1 MKLTIPKKIRDKWDI
16 DTSRIL
22 ESKTRAGA
30 SRIFKFSYQPD
41 SGEFLCAV
49 SPMNHSIMIKLF
61 GSKTFEHYIR
71 GIYFREKWTVYL
83 REHERKDW
91 LETTALMLR
100 HYGVP
105 RSMRII
111 WGRKAARELEEDL
124 RGL

>member
-1 MKLTIPKKIRDKWDI
+1 MKLIIPKKIRDTWDI
-16 DTSRIL
+16 DTRRIL
-22 ESKTRAGA
+22 ESRARTGS
-30 SRIFKFSYQPD
+30 SRVFKFSYQPE

-49 SPMNHSIMIKLF
+49 APMNHSIMIRLF
-61 GSKTFEHYIR
+61 GSETFEHYIR
-71 GIYFREKWTVYL
+71 GIYFRQKWTVYL

-91 LETTALMLR
+91 LEMTALMLR

-105 RSMRII
+105 LNMRII